1 MSLKLPV
8 SEEDVIIKSRLAVE
22 ERPLKR
28 IVKQVG
34 KITSLTELPT
44 GEELDAL
51 REELDLEFS
60 SFSNTIFR
68 QQVLRTANER
78 EVARYEAEKLSIQQ
92 SVTQTQTQITQS
104 RFALSHALQSRAQK
118 ISYDNLARTILS
130 RHPKS
135 RSEINEA
142 ISELEREISEL
153 EQEREGYAETWQ
165 RRKEQ
170 FTNVEA
176 GLEGMRRVIQGEPEG
191 SAEEEGDRE
200 SDEVDMV
207 DTPRGATSG
216 TGTPSGTHAPSP
228 SRDRE
233 RERERERTVEK
244 SKEGTPN
251 SGSGDTAEPGQTEE
265 GQGGGDEMD
274 MS

>member
-8 SEEDVIIKSRLAVE
+8 SEEDAIIKSRLAVE

-104 RFALSHALQSRAQK
+104 RFALAHALQSRAQK
-118 ISYDNLARTILS
+118 ISYDNLARTIIS

-135 RSEINEA
+135 QSEINEA
-142 ISELEREISEL
+142 TSELEREISEL

-170 FTNVEA
+170 FANVEA
-176 GLEGMRRVIQGEPEG
+176 ALEGMRRVVQGETEG
-191 SAEEEGDRE
+191 GVEEEEGDRE

-216 TGTPSGTHAPSP
+216 TGTRAPSP

-233 RERERERTVEK
+233 GERERTVEK

-251 SGSGDTAEPGQTEE
+251 LGSGDAAEPGHTEE
-265 GQGGGDEMD
+265 GQEGGDEMD